1 MHRGG
6 PGGCGESAEIGISCL
21 GMSLPLK
28 FRTSRLLV
36 LPFPP
41 ALHRVESDFMLS
53 LLQPPVRLC
62 DGVGRRELLRAGGLS
77 ALGLTLPWLDGSVS
91 RADSATI
98 SATGGKAKSCIVL
111 FLMGGPPQHST
122 FDPKPGAPAEVRG
135 QFEPV
140 STAVPGMQI
149 CELWPRTALI
159 TDRLAIL
166 RAMSTGDNAHSSSGY
181 YMLTGQPHAP
191 MNAENANPGFPNDFP
206 NIGAMSRRL
215 LSPRGQLPGAVRLP
229 HRIFNTDGSVWPGQD
244 AGFLGQAVEP
254 WLLNC
259 QPATAA
265 ARIDEFSLS
274 SEVSEQ
280 RLQQRRQLLQNLRS
294 SLPATAAITAEN
306 TYDQL
311 IEKAFDVLGS
321 SPARQAFEL
330 EHESAV
336 TRDRYGRSQFGQ
348 SVLMGRRLVE
358 AGVSLVQVNWY
369 RGPEEP
375 SDAPC
380 WDSHARESQRLK
392 DVLCPSA
399 DQALAALVEDLT
411 ERGMLEETLVVVM
424 AEFGRTPRFNGAA
437 GRDHWGHVFSVAL
450 AGGGVRGGTVYGA
463 SDEIG
468 AYAKEGRVSPQDL
481 TAPIF
486 HCLGLDPHSTITDT
500 LGRPLPISR
509 GEVISEILS

>member
-1 MHRGG
+1 MAVD
-6 PGGCGESAEIGISCL
+6 CND
-21 GMSLPLK
+21 LPLPLPA
-28 FRTSRLLV
+28 SRICLS
-36 LPFPP
+36 
-41 ALHRVESDFMLS
+41 ESPIMLS
-53 LLQPPVRLC
+53 LQQSPVRLC
-62 DGVGRRELLRAGGLS
+62 EGFQRRELLRAGGLG
-77 ALGLTLPWLDGSVS
+77 ALGLTMPWLDGSV
-91 RADSATI
+91 AKAAPDVVAP
-98 SATGGKAKSCIVL
+98 TGGQAKACIVL

-122 FDPKPGAPAEVRG
+122 FDPKPNAPAEVRG
-135 QFEPV
+135 QFGPI
-140 STAVPGMQI
+140 STAVPGLQI

-191 MNAENANPGFPNDFP
+191 MNAENVNPGFPNDFP
-206 NIGAMSRRL
+206 NLGATTRRL
-215 LSPRGQLPGAVRLP
+215 LSPRGQLPAAIRLP

-259 QPATAA
+259 QPANPAY
-265 ARIDEFSLS
+265 RIDEFSLS
-274 SEVSEQ
+274 SDISDD
-280 RLQQRRQLLQNLRS
+280 RLQARRQLLQNLKT
-294 SLPATAAITAEN
+294 SLPATASITAEN

-311 IEKAFDVLGS
+311 TEKAFDVLGS

-330 EHESAV
+330 EYESAA

-399 DQALAALVEDLT
+399 DQALAALVDDLT
-411 ERGMLEETLVVVM
+411 ERGMLQETLVVVM
-424 AEFGRTPRFNGAA
+424 AEFGRTPRFNGAG

-450 AGGGVRGGTVYGA
+450 AGGGVRGGTVHGA
-463 SDEIG
+463 SDDIG

-481 TAPIF
+481 TATIF
-486 HCLGLDPHSTITDT
+486 HCLGLDPHATITDT

-509 GEVISEILS
+509 GEVISSILV